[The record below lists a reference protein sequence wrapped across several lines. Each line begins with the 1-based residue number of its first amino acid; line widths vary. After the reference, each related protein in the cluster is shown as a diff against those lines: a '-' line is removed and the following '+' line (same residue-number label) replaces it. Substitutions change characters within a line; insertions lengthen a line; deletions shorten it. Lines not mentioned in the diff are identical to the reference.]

1 MEYKQDAATI
11 KENIL
16 RFMQSNG
23 PCLPIHISKGV
34 SQSMLFTSAFLSELF
49 AEQRVRMTNMR
60 VGSSPVYFLD
70 GQEPQLEKF
79 AQHLKSKEREA
90 FQIIRQNKFLKDS
103 ELEPAIRVALRMI
116 KDFAVPVE
124 MNGEFFWRYYV
135 VEEKE
140 IPEIKITEEP
150 KPAIVESVI
159 IEERNKFVHTSQKT
173 QEEKIV
179 EEFPEET
186 EKIIPEKKEQNKF
199 AHASSKTQ
207 KEKPKTKKISKTKKK
222 DENFFNK
229 IKESLSKKGI
239 EIIDIKDF
247 KNDEAIL
254 RIKSK
259 SKEEILFAFNKKKLS
274 DEDII
279 KAGKKALEM
288 KMPFRILSLGE
299 TPKKLLELI
308 SAIKSLGNIEKI
320 E

>member
-11 KENIL
+11 KEGII
-16 RFMQSNG
+16 RFIQSNG

-34 SQSMLFTSAFLSELF
+34 SQSMLFSSAFLSELF
-49 AEQRVRMTNMR
+49 AEQRVKMTNMR

-79 AQHLKSKEREA
+79 SQHLKSKEKEA
-90 FQIIRQNKFLKDS
+90 FQIIRTNKFLKDTD
-103 ELEPAIRVALRMI
+103 LEPAIRVALRMI
-116 KDFAVPVE
+116 KDFAVPFE
-124 MNGEFFWRYYV
+124 KNGELFWKYYLA
-135 VEEKE
+135 EE
-140 IPEIKITEEP
+140 IPEIKIAEEP
-150 KPAIVESVI
+150 TPTVVENVI
-159 IEERNKFVHTSQKT
+159 IEE
-173 QEEKIV
+173 KIA
-179 EEFPEET
+179 EET

-199 AHASSKTQ
+199 AHTSSKTQ
-207 KEKPKTKKISKTKKK
+207 EEKPKKEKVKSENKTKKTSKPKKK

-279 KAGKKALEM
+279 KAGKKAIEM

-299 TPKKLLELI
+299 TSKKLLELI